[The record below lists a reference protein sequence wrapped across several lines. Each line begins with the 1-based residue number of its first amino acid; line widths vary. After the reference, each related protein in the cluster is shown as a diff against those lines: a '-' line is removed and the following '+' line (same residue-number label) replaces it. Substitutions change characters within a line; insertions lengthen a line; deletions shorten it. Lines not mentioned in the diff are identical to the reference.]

1 MTFVDDY
8 DYSEDVLDLPRG
20 EIDIDATLDAFYYGD
35 DPDYSP
41 FDFGPDYGRDDLFD
55 PLED

>member
-41 FDFGPDYGRDDLFD
+41 FDFGPD
-55 PLED
+55 